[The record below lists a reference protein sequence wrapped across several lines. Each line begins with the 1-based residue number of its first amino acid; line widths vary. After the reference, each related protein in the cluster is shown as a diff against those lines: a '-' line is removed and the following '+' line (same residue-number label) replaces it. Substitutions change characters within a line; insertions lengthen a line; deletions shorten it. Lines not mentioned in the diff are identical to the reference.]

1 MRGGYIMVDFTNIR
15 YDKDWISAEAYD
27 CVNDARGHVRINRHT
42 EEFWTD
48 CTKINFFKRAMVH
61 VLIDVDKG
69 RLKQGSKR
77 TVFWG

>member
-1 MRGGYIMVDFTNIR
+1 MVDFTNIQF
-15 YDKDWISAEAYD
+15 DSDWVSAEAYD
-27 CVNDARGHVRINRHT
+27 CVNKVSGHVKINRHT

-48 CTKINFFKRAMVH
+48 CCKTNFFKRAMVH